1 METTRM
7 ADNAAEKEIGTFLG
21 EYLYSNQ
28 IFTRADR
35 TSDVN
40 SQVNGS
46 DIIISIPSLG
56 ISDGI
61 VDEKAASHYINK
73 SIDTFILELSFINNS
88 EGISEGWFLNDTLT
102 TQYYLLQWIKA
113 KETNPAILKKDDI
126 TEVECILVRKDK
138 LRKYFEDEGWR
149 KERLSKLSQDMRDWW
164 KRGGKT
170 LVRPEGKPFKF
181 LLSYKYKEQPV
192 VIILDKEIYSRLSDF
207 HFNVSNKGIL
217 DELNSL

>member
-35 TSDVN
+35 TNDVN
-40 SQVNGS
+40 SQVSGS

-88 EGISEGWFLNDTLT
+88 DGISEGWFLNDTLT

-126 TEVECILVRKDK
+126 TEIECILVRKDK
-138 LRKYFEDEGWR
+138 LRKYFEDEGWG
-149 KERLSKLSQDMRDWW
+149 KERLLKLSQDMRDWW

-192 VIILDKEIYSRLSDF
+192 VIILDKEIYSKLCDF
-207 HFNVSNKGIL
+207 HFNVSDKGIL
-217 DELNSL
+217 DGLISL